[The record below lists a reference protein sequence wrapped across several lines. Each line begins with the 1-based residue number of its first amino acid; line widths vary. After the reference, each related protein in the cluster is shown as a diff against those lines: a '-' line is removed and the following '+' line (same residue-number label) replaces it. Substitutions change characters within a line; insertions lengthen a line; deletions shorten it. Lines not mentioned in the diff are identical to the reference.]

1 MLELFRAKAVL
12 PIRARCRRPAI
23 SQEDDP
29 IKPFADPIKPFFD
42 PIYLFAD
49 PINWR
54 EEKEGAIIRV
64 GSNKT
69 GHWEINKEKTYG

>member
-1 MLELFRAKAVL
+1 LK
-12 PIRARCRRPAI
+12 
-23 SQEDDP
+23 DDP
-29 IKPFADPIKPFFD
+29 IKPFSDPIKS
-42 PIYLFAD
+42 FAD

-69 GHWEINKEKTYG
+69 GHWEINKEK

>member
-1 MLELFRAKAVL
+1 MLELFRAKALL

-29 IKPFADPIKPFFD
+29 IKPFADPIKSFF
-42 PIYLFAD
+42 D

-69 GHWEINKEKTYG
+69 GHWEINKEKT

>member
-1 MLELFRAKAVL
+1 LK
-12 PIRARCRRPAI
+12 
-23 SQEDDP
+23 D
-29 IKPFADPIKPFFD
+29 DPIKPFFD
-42 PIYLFAD
+42 PIKSFAD

-54 EEKEGAIIRV
+54 EKKEGAIIRV

>member
-1 MLELFRAKAVL
+1 MK
-12 PIRARCRRPAI
+12 

-29 IKPFADPIKPFFD
+29 IKPFSDPIKPFFD

-54 EEKEGAIIRV
+54 EENRALSFVWEAIRLD
-64 GSNKT
+64 T
-69 GHWEINKEKTYG
+69 GK